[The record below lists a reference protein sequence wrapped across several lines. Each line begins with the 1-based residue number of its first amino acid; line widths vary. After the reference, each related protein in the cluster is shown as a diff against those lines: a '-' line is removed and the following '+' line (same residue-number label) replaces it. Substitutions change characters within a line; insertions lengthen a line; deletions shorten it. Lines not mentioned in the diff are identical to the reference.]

1 MDRNAFDG
9 YSVNLFLDED
19 GDWLAHFLEMPGI
32 SAFGDTPEAAL
43 AELEKA
49 WRLAKR
55 SYEENSESIPVA
67 PSCRE
72 YSGQFNVRIKQ
83 AGIRLT

>member
-1 MDRNAFDG
+1 MLPRPHLFVCPQRIPHQL
-9 YSVNLFLDED
+9 SVC
-19 GDWLAHFLEMPGI
+19 
-32 SAFGDTPEAAL
+32 TAAL